1 MTRLLVALLLAGLV
15 TFTGCRTADVITT
28 PAPAAATP
36 ATAATLPAGT
46 TLEVRL
52 QDAIGTEISTVGQT
66 FTAEVVSPV
75 VAQDGQTAVPAGAMV
90 RGTVTG
96 LAPSEQVGDQ
106 AAIRV
111 DFNQLQINGQT
122 HPIDAT
128 VVDAGAR
135 TEEGDAILGDETA
148 IGAGVGAGLGLILE
162 GDLAGALLGGILGA
176 GVGTVIALGTGD
188 VEATLPAGSTMTIRT
203 TDRVALR

>member
-1 MTRLLVALLLAGLV
+1 MNRLLLPLMLAALVAFA
-15 TFTGCRTADVITT
+15 GCRTADVTTT

-36 ATAATLPAGT
+36 ATADALPAGT

-52 QDAIGTEISTVGQT
+52 NDPIGTGISTVGQT
-66 FTAEVVSPV
+66 FSADVVSPV
-75 VAQDGQTAVPAGAMV
+75 VARDGQTAIPVGAVV

-96 LAPSEQVGDQ
+96 LAPSEDIGDQ

-111 DFNQLQINGQT
+111 DFNQLVLNGRE
-122 HPIDAT
+122 HALDAT
-128 VVDAGAR
+128 VVEAGAR

-148 IGAGVGAGLGLILE
+148 IGAGVGAALGLILE
-162 GDLAGALLGGILGA
+162 GDLAGALLGGALGA
-176 GVGTVIALGTGD
+176 GAGTVIALGTGD
-188 VEATLPAGSTMTIRT
+188 VDATLPAGTTMTLRT